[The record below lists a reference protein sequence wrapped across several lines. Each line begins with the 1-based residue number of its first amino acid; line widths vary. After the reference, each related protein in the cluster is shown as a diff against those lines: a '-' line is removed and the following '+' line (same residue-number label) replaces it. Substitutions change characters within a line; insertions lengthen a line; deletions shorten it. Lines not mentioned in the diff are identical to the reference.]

1 MKEKGIIAVFKG
13 SPVEADQV
21 HDYLI
26 ENAIGSLVRN
36 HLQENFLAGWM
47 SVEADHSAEVF
58 VSEEDFPEAEALI
71 KNIYHESAAP
81 DKPALEEE

>member
-1 MKEKGIIAVFKG
+1 MKEKGYIAVFKG
-13 SPVEADQV
+13 SAVEADQV
-21 HDYLI
+21 HDYLS

-58 VSEEDFPEAEALI
+58 VSEDDFLKAEALV
-71 KNIYHESAAP
+71 KNIFHAGAAT
-81 DKPALEEE
+81 DEPALEGE